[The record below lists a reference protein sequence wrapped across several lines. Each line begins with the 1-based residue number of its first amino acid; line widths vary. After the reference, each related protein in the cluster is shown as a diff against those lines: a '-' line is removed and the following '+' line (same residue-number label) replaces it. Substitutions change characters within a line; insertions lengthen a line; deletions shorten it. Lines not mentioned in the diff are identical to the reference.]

1 MSTPDRLRIAS
12 LLLAAPDSEGVVRAP
27 LADAEALA
35 TIRAMPNARRAAL
48 SASIDWVTDYELN
61 ETPER
66 HSGDP
71 ARETTA

>member
-12 LLLAAPDSEGVVRAP
+12 LLLATPDSEGVVRAP
-27 LADAEALA
+27 LGADVALA
-35 TIRAMPNARRAAL
+35 AIRAMPNAQRATL
-48 SASIDWVTDYELN
+48 SARIDWVTDYESN

-71 ARETTA
+71 VRENST